1 MKAQNTTPPK
11 IPNNWEDNRTLD
23 QKKETYSATPADHF
37 KDPGRGIRLQKV
49 MAKSECGSRRTCENL
64 ILEGAVRV
72 NGHLV
77 QTMPAW
83 VDPAQDVITVNGR
96 RLPQTTPSIYV
107 MLYKPRGT
115 VTTSHDPEGRTTVCD
130 LIRHPSKK
138 RLYPVGRLD
147 ADSSGLIL
155 MTNDGELANR
165 ITHPRYGLIKEYE
178 VTVRGE
184 IDEKIIKK
192 LRDGIF
198 LPEQN
203 LTKSRKTK
211 KSTIKIKGKS
221 RERTHLQIKLHE
233 GRNRQIRRMLVK
245 IGHPVHR
252 LKRTNLGPLKLQGLQ
267 PGQWRDLFPQEV
279 AALRRSCSI
288 PYASQ

>member
-1 MKAQNTTPPK
+1 MKAQNTTQPE
-11 IPNNWEDNRTLD
+11 IPDNWEDNDPLD
-23 QKKETYSATPADHF
+23 QKKENDSGTPADHF
-37 KDPGRGIRLQKV
+37 KDPGRGIRLQKA
-49 MAKSECGSRRTCENL
+49 MAKAECGSRRTCENL

-96 RLPQTTPSIYV
+96 RLLQSTPSIYV

-165 ITHPRYGLIKEYE
+165 ITHPRYGLIKAYE

-184 IDEKIIKK
+184 IDEKII
-192 LRDGIF
+192 LD
-198 LPEQN
+198 
-203 LTKSRKTK
+203 
-211 KSTIKIKGKS
+211 
-221 RERTHLQIKLHE
+221 
-233 GRNRQIRRMLVK
+233 
-245 IGHPVHR
+245 
-252 LKRTNLGPLKLQGLQ
+252 
-267 PGQWRDLFPQEV
+267 
-279 AALRRSCSI
+279 
-288 PYASQ
+288 